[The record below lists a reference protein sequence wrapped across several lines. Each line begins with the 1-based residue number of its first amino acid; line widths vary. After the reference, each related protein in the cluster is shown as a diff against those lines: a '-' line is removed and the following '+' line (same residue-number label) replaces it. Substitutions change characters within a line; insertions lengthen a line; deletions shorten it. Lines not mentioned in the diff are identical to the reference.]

1 MNGSTGVFFFGQGF
15 FITFLSSNF
24 SNFFVF
30 ENFALRFSENV
41 YLILIHPF
49 PGSFCFLDASVRPCI
64 QFIYKFIGIPQELSK
79 FHFFIGNNEFV
90 QCLDAHKH
98 PENKN
103 SPEMDELE

>member
-1 MNGSTGVFFFGQGF
+1 MISNIDIADYFLNGSTGVFFFGQGF

-64 QFIYKFIGIPQELSK
+64 QFIYKFIGIPQELSNL
-79 FHFFIGNNEFV
+79 HF
-90 QCLDAHKH
+90 LHWK
-98 PENKN
+98 
-103 SPEMDELE
+103 